1 MDRISG
7 SYVRETIEN
16 IDGVDARG
24 RREDFDLRIAPVP
37 MTTDVVRNGLTFDLK
52 VDGETVF
59 VVNPVPRNSFMGDMC
74 FEVSETNPVTYRNR
88 TVTIGSNQFN
98 DILMVITSEGVYPTA
113 NSMTTSFTFGFQENL
128 QSISFGGNS
137 DPTERPD
144 FQIAHDGVLCVSPEM
159 QSAFVGGLAEPSFQ
173 PADTNFIRSVL
184 TEFNMISTSLATP
197 TILPS
202 TSSPTDEVTRTNGV
216 FQVGTPSISVRE
228 DIFYFSLR
236 CQLSSEGTPPFSQR
250 TWTLNGQE
258 IPNNNVKYS
267 ITGDTLLIKN
277 INERDEGNY
286 TCTVTNPIGSDSAM
300 TEIIVNPRPVPTP
313 APVVQPTQ
321 PPPPDWVTES
331 FSDVSIDYTWLLV
344 SSS

>member
-1 MDRISG
+1 M
-7 SYVRETIEN
+7 RETIEN

-24 RREDFDLRIAPVP
+24 RREDFDLRIAPVT
-37 MTTDVVRNGLTFDLK
+37 MTTDVVRNGMTLDLK

-74 FEVSETNPVTYRNR
+74 FEISQMNPVTYRNR

-98 DILMVITSEGVYPTA
+98 DILMVITSEGVHPTQ
-113 NSMTTSFTFGFQENL
+113 NSPPTSFTFGFQENL
-128 QSISFGGNS
+128 QSISFG
-137 DPTERPD
+137 DFTDAVDRPE

-159 QSAFVGGLAEPSFQ
+159 QSAFIGGIVDPSY
-173 PADTNFIRSVL
+173 PPPGDTGFIRSVVN
-184 TEFNMISTSLATP
+184 EFNRISDSLAPP

-202 TSSPTDEVTRTNGV
+202 TSSPMNEVTRTDRV
-216 FQVGTPSISVRE
+216 FQVGTPSVSVRE

-236 CQLSSEGTPPFSQR
+236 CQLSSEGTPQFSQR
-250 TWTLNGQE
+250 TWTQNGQE

-277 INERDEGNY
+277 INEIDEGNY
-286 TCTVTNPIGSDSAM
+286 TCTVTNPVGSDSAT

-321 PPPPDWVTES
+321 PPPPDWVTEP
-331 FSDVSIDYTWLLV
+331 FSQVII
-344 SSS
+344 